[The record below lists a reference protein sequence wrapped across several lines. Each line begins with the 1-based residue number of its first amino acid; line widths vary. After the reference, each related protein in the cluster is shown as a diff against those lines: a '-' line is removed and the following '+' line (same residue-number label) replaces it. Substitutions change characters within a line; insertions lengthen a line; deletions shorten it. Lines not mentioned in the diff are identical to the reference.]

1 MAKQK
6 KKKKKKQHRVF
17 WFFIKL
23 QIFLM
28 VLILGGLCFYY
39 FGGYAD
45 KVAKLHSE
53 AVELVQKS
61 DKNTFLPARTSTLYD
76 TNGDEISETA
86 TTKKADYVKYED
98 IPQNFV
104 NCMVSIE
111 DKKFYKHNGVD
122 LKAIVRAAKSIIKNK
137 RITQGGS
144 TITMQLARNIYLD
157 TNKNWQRKVKE
168 MFIAMALEKKY
179 SKNDIMEFYLNNVY
193 FMNGYYGIQ
202 AACHGY
208 FNCELSDLD
217 LSQTAFLCAIPN
229 SPTYYD
235 PINNK
240 DHTLTRRNL
249 ILKNLRED
257 GKITQQEYES
267 AINEEITLNMPEKDD
282 TVKYN
287 YVDTY
292 AYYCATRALMENEGF
307 KFKYYFD
314 SDDEEKEYDASYDEM
329 YSYCQ
334 KKLYSDGYKIY
345 TSIDLTMQQQ
355 LQDSIDL
362 TLLDFTD
369 TTDDGTFKLQSAATC
384 IDNDTGEVVAIVGG
398 RSQDAVSHTLNRA
411 FQSHRQPGSSI
422 KPLIVYTPSFERG
435 KTPDTIV
442 NDHKF
447 DGGPSNSGDSYYG
460 DVTIRFAVQK
470 SLNTVAWQL
479 YDELTPKV
487 GLQYLKDMN
496 FTNIVKDDYVTATAL
511 GGFTTGVSTL
521 EMASAYSTLE
531 NDGMY
536 RNPTCIKSIV
546 DSDNNIIYTSSQKD
560 TVIYTET
567 ASRMMTDVM
576 TDVMKSGTGRS
587 ANLDNGMPCAG
598 KTGTTN
604 DKKDG
609 WFCGFTRYYTTC
621 VWVGCDMPETVKKLT
636 GSSYPAEIWKNYMDQ
651 IHADLTPIDFLPYAQ
666 ISDDYQDSQDTP
678 ADDQTQNN
686 PTDQTVTTPDAGTT
700 TPDKTDAAGGNHEK
714 TPTTPS
720 ENPSGG
726 AGDSGSAGGTGGAG
740 DSGSAGDTGGA
751 GDSGSTGGAGG
762 AGGSGST
769 GGAGGAGGSG
779 STGGTGGATGGTT
792 GGEAAQ

>member
-1 MAKQK
+1 M
-6 KKKKKKQHRVF
+6 
-17 WFFIKL
+17 
-23 QIFLM
+23 
-28 VLILGGLCFYY
+28 
-39 FGGYAD
+39 
-45 KVAKLHSE
+45 
-53 AVELVQKS
+53 
-61 DKNTFLPARTSTLYD
+61 
-76 TNGDEISETA
+76 
-86 TTKKADYVKYED
+86 
-98 IPQNFV
+98 
-104 NCMVSIE
+104 
-111 DKKFYKHNGVD
+111 
-122 LKAIVRAAKSIIKNK
+122 
-137 RITQGGS
+137 
-144 TITMQLARNIYLD
+144 
-157 TNKNWQRKVKE
+157 
-168 MFIAMALEKKY
+168 
-179 SKNDIMEFYLNNVY
+179 
-193 FMNGYYGIQ
+193 
-202 AACHGY
+202 
-208 FNCELSDLD
+208 
-217 LSQTAFLCAIPN
+217 
-229 SPTYYD
+229 
-235 PINNK
+235 
-240 DHTLTRRNL
+240 
-249 ILKNLRED
+249 KNLRED

-666 ISDDYQDSQDTP
+666 ISDDYQDSQETQDTP

-700 TPDKTDAAGGNHEK
+700 TPDKTTTDTNKTDAAGGNHEK

>member
-1 MAKQK
+1 
-6 KKKKKKQHRVF
+6 
-17 WFFIKL
+17 
-23 QIFLM
+23 
-28 VLILGGLCFYY
+28 
-39 FGGYAD
+39 
-45 KVAKLHSE
+45 
-53 AVELVQKS
+53 
-61 DKNTFLPARTSTLYD
+61 
-76 TNGDEISETA
+76 
-86 TTKKADYVKYED
+86 
-98 IPQNFV
+98 
-104 NCMVSIE
+104 
-111 DKKFYKHNGVD
+111 
-122 LKAIVRAAKSIIKNK
+122 
-137 RITQGGS
+137 
-144 TITMQLARNIYLD
+144 
-157 TNKNWQRKVKE
+157 
-168 MFIAMALEKKY
+168 
-179 SKNDIMEFYLNNVY
+179 MEFYLNNVY

-700 TPDKTDAAGGNHEK
+700 TPDKTTTDTNKTDAAGGNHEK